1 MRHPGRDVIPRIS
14 SRRIALL
21 CSEGRI
27 PGAQRVGASWG
38 IPEGAEKPP
47 DARIKSGKYINPKK
61 AGASQ

>member
-1 MRHPGRDVIPRIS
+1 MAMLLSTKQLSQKWGIS

-38 IPEGAEKPP
+38 VPEDAEKPA
-47 DARIKSGKYINPKK
+47 DARIKSGRYINPKDD
-61 AGASQ
+61 